1 MAEDKAQTSAFE
13 KSKRLLTAKD
23 YKAVFDAAQWK
34 VSCRELLCLAK
45 PNGFDSPR
53 LGLIIAK
60 KNVKLAVQRNR
71 IKRIIRESFRLHQDQ
86 LPNGDLIIL
95 ARQGLADLSN
105 EELHQLMQKQW
116 QRLNKKAQKKAQ
128 QSQNQTKTKSQANT

>member
-1 MAEDKAQTSAFE
+1 MAEDKAQSSAFE

-23 YKAVFDAAQWK
+23 YKAVFDQAQWK

-60 KNVKLAVQRNR
+60 KNVKLAVERNR
-71 IKRIIRESFRLHQDQ
+71 VKRVIRESFRLHQQ
-86 LPNGDLIIL
+86 ELPNADLIIL
-95 ARQGLADLSN
+95 ARKGLADLSN
-105 EELHQLMQKQW
+105 AELHQLFEKQW
-116 QRLNKKAQKKAQ
+116 QRLSKKAQGKQNSKKP
-128 QSQNQTKTKSQANT
+128 QS